1 MATTPSK
8 RAAKSSD
15 SVPQVPMS
23 TPSQFGMPGHDFT
36 LQAVMELQKS
46 LGQMEAKLDAVV
58 RSVDSMKT
66 KVDDL
71 VGLKQKMIGGTV
83 VLGVV
88 CSVLGF
94 ALSKGWDYIT
104 IQKPPQ
110 PLPVQA
116 AQPQPAPAQPTTPA
130 APPPAKPAAPARAAS
145 KP

>member
-8 RAAKSSD
+8 RAAKSAD

-46 LGQMEAKLDAVV
+46 LGQMEAKLDGVV

-66 KVDDL
+66 KVEDL

-104 IQKPPQ
+104 IQKPTPQ
-110 PLPVQA
+110 PVQSQPVQPPPAPVQA
-116 AQPQPAPAQPTTPA
+116 SPQAPKPAPAV
-130 APPPAKPAAPARAAS
+130 PARPAS